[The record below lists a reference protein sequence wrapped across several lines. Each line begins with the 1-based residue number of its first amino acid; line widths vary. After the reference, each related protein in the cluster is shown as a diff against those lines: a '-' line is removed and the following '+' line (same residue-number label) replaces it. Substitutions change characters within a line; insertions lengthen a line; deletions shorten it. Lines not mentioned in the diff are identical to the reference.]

1 MTNLDISTDVCMEK
15 LNEIFTNFLRLY
27 LFCTEASVR
36 VGFEDDVYGVP
47 YFIIDDTQYPVYLDI
62 ELALKAYKVAD
73 ASKNAKT
80 LLTAT
85 ENGFEYNHVLLMTG
99 SGALQAAFEK
109 AMKAS
114 CIDCEPIAIALRCVF
129 EVDGV
134 HDFGSYDKLKS
145 VKLCGLAFW
154 VLRETACDYLTAI
167 KKQGEILE
175 LAWSHVAAQGQSMD
189 FDILRGEVIKVLHYI
204 DAIAANLSQ
213 RQLQLSH
220 YNSLKP
226 LLAAINP

>member
-1 MTNLDISTDVCMEK
+1 MEQI
-15 LNEIFTNFLRLY
+15 NTIFTNFLRLY

-36 VGFEDDVYGVP
+36 LRFEDDVYGVP

-80 LLTAT
+80 FLTAT

-114 CIDCEPIAIALRCVF
+114 CIDYEPTTTALHCVF
-129 EVDGV
+129 EVDGI
-134 HDFGSYDKLKS
+134 HDFGSYDNLKS

-154 VLRETACDYLTAI
+154 VLRETACDYLSAI
-167 KKQGEILE
+167 KKHGEILE
-175 LAWSHVAAQGQSMD
+175 LAWSHVAAQGQSRD
-189 FDILRGEVIKVLHYI
+189 FDVLSKEVIMLLHRI

-213 RQLQLSH
+213 RQLQLAQ
-220 YNSLKP
+220 YNNLKP
-226 LLAAINP
+226 LLAAAKP

>member
-1 MTNLDISTDVCMEK
+1 MEQ
-15 LNEIFTNFLRLY
+15 LNKIFTNFLRLY

-36 VGFEDDVYGVP
+36 VGFDDDVYGLSD
-47 YFIIDDTQYPVYLDI
+47 FIIDDTQYPIYLDR
-62 ELALKAYKVAD
+62 ELALKAYEVAD
-73 ASKNAKT
+73 ASENAKT
-80 LLTAT
+80 ALTAT
-85 ENGFEYNHVLLMTG
+85 EKGFEYSHILLMTG
-99 SGALQAAFEK
+99 SGVLQAAFEE
-109 AMKAS
+109 AMKAC
-114 CIDCEPIAIALRCVF
+114 CIDYEPTTIALRCVF

-213 RQLQLSH
+213 RQLQLAH

-226 LLAAINP
+226 LLAAIDP